1 MDLQAIKEGCDKHK
15 QTSWK
20 LYDNVSTSINKQH
33 IRYKRT
39 MYDEVGD
46 KDRLITKS
54 NMMIRNRKIVDI
66 TYKV

>member
-33 IRYKRT
+33 IRYKKNDVWWSR
-39 MYDEVGD
+39 
-46 KDRLITKS
+46 R
-54 NMMIRNRKIVDI
+54 
-66 TYKV
+66 

>member
-1 MDLQAIKEGCDKHK
+1 
-15 QTSWK
+15 
-20 LYDNVSTSINKQH
+20 
-33 IRYKRT
+33 

-66 TYKV
+66 TYDV

>member
-1 MDLQAIKEGCDKHK
+1 
-15 QTSWK
+15 
-20 LYDNVSTSINKQH
+20 
-33 IRYKRT
+33 
-39 MYDEVGD
+39 MYDEVRD